1 MLRTIT
7 TAIAASFV
15 LAAGALAQENGFETT
30 QLEDGIHVIANDRA
44 GNVGLIEAG
53 DHIILI
59 DTQMPPFL
67 EDLEAAVM
75 EVTGGRAPTLV
86 INTHFHGD
94 HVLGNAHF
102 AALGASILA
111 HHNVAERLANPVQ
124 SQLTGRTPEA
134 LDEAFLP
141 DILVSEAMML
151 SRFGVTGEVLHFANA
166 HTDGDIIVNIA
177 DANIIHMGDLLFS
190 GRYPFIDLDAGGS
203 VEGFIAALDEI
214 IGFSDD
220 ETRFIAGHGPLS
232 ARNDLIAS
240 RDMLIEGRAR
250 IAALVEEGHD
260 LAAIQAQNPLSDF
273 HDAWNWG
280 FITSERMVWT
290 FYRDITGL
298 TQ

>member
-1 MLRTIT
+1 MLKTFSAGIT
-7 TAIAASFV
+7 ASLILAASAF
-15 LAAGALAQENGFETT
+15 AQAGFEVTE
-30 QLEDGIHVIANDRA
+30 LEDGISMLANARA
-44 GNVGLIEAG
+44 GNVAVVEAG
-53 DHIILI
+53 DNVILI

-75 EVTGGRAPTLV
+75 DVTGGRAPTLV

-102 AALGASILA
+102 AALGAGILA
-111 HHNVAERLANPVQ
+111 HENVAERLANPVQ

-134 LDEAFLP
+134 LGEEFLP
-141 DILVSEAMML
+141 DILVSQAMML
-151 SRFGVTGEVLHFANA
+151 SRFGVTGEVLHYPDA
-166 HTDGDIIVNIA
+166 HTDGDIIVYLT

-190 GRYPFIDLDAGGS
+190 GLFPFIDLDAGGT
-203 VEGFIAALDEI
+203 VNGYIAALDEI
-214 IGFSDD
+214 IGFTNA

-232 ARNDLIAS
+232 TRDDLIAS

-250 IAALVEEGHD
+250 VAALVEEGHD
-260 LAAIQAQNPLSDF
+260 LEAIQAAAPLADF
-273 HDAWNWG
+273 HEAWNWG
-280 FITSERMVWT
+280 FITTERMVWT

>member
-1 MLRTIT
+1 M
-7 TAIAASFV
+7 
-15 LAAGALAQENGFETT
+15 
-30 QLEDGIHVIANDRA
+30 IANDRA

-53 DHIILI
+53 DHLILI

-67 EDLEAAVM
+67 DDLEAAVRGAS
-75 EVTGGRAPTLV
+75 GGRAPTLV

-102 AALGASILA
+102 AALGAGILA
-111 HHNVAERLANPVQ
+111 HRNVAERLANPVT
-124 SQLTGRTPEA
+124 SQLTGRTPAA

-232 ARNDLIAS
+232 TRDDLIAS

-250 IAALVEEGHD
+250 VAALVEEGHD
-260 LAAIQAQNPLSDF
+260 LAAIQEQNPLSDF

-280 FITSERMVWT
+280 FITTERMIWT

>member
-1 MLRTIT
+1 MLRTLT
-7 TAIAASFV
+7 TTLAASLALTAGAIA
-15 LAAGALAQENGFETT
+15 QESGFETT
-30 QLEDGIHVIANDRA
+30 ELEDGIYMIANDRA

-53 DHIILI
+53 DHLILI

-67 EDLEAAVM
+67 DDLEAAVRGAS
-75 EVTGGRAPTLV
+75 GGRAPTLV

-102 AALGASILA
+102 AALGAGILA
-111 HHNVAERLANPVQ
+111 HRNVAERLANPVQ
-124 SQLTGRTPEA
+124 SQLTGRTPAA

-232 ARNDLIAS
+232 SRDDLIAS

-250 IAALVEEGHD
+250 VAALVEEGHD
-260 LAAIQAQNPLSDF
+260 LAAIQAQNPLAGF
-273 HDAWNWG
+273 HDDWNWG
-280 FITSERMVWT
+280 FITTERMIWT

-298 TQ
+298 TE

>member
-1 MLRTIT
+1 MLRTLT
-7 TAIAASFV
+7 TAITTSLV
-15 LAAGALAQENGFETT
+15 LAAGAFAQAGFEVSDLGNDVTM
-30 QLEDGIHVIANDRA
+30 LANARA
-44 GNVGLIEAG
+44 GNVAVIEAG
-53 DHIILI
+53 DNIILI

-67 EDLEAAVM
+67 DDLEAAVM
-75 EVTGGRAPTLV
+75 SVTDGRAPTLV

-102 AALGASILA
+102 RALGAGILA
-111 HHNVAERLANPVQ
+111 HGNVAERLANPVQ
-124 SQLTGRTPEA
+124 SQLTGRTPEP
-134 LDEAFLP
+134 LEEAFLP
-141 DILVSEAMML
+141 DILVGEAMML

-190 GRYPFIDLDAGGS
+190 GLFPFIDLDAGGT
-203 VEGFIAALDEI
+203 VEGYIAALHEI
-214 IGFSDD
+214 IGFTND

-232 ARNDLIAS
+232 TRDDLIAS

-250 IAALVEEGHD
+250 VAALVDEGHD
-260 LAAIQAQNPLSDF
+260 LTAIQEQNPLSDF
-273 HDAWNWG
+273 HDDWNWG
-280 FITSERMVWT
+280 FITTERMIWT

>member
-1 MLRTIT
+1 MLRTLT
-7 TAIAASFV
+7 TTLAASLALTAGAIA
-15 LAAGALAQENGFETT
+15 QESGFETT
-30 QLEDGIHVIANDRA
+30 ELEDGIYMIANDRA

-53 DHIILI
+53 DHLILI

-67 EDLEAAVM
+67 DDLEAAVRGAS
-75 EVTGGRAPTLV
+75 GGRTPTLV

-102 AALGASILA
+102 AALGAGILA
-111 HHNVAERLANPVQ
+111 HRNVAERLANPVT
-124 SQLTGRTPEA
+124 SQLTGRTPAA

-203 VEGFIAALDEI
+203 VEGYIAALDEI
-214 IGFSDD
+214 IGFTDD

-232 ARNDLIAS
+232 SRDDLIAS

-250 IAALVEEGHD
+250 VAALVEEGHD
-260 LAAIQAQNPLSDF
+260 LAAIQAQNPLAGF
-273 HDAWNWG
+273 HDDWNWG
-280 FITSERMVWT
+280 FITTERMTWT

>member
-1 MLRTIT
+1 MLRTFA
-7 TAIAASFV
+7 TAFTASVVF
-15 LAAGALAQENGFETT
+15 AAGALAQNAFQTT
-30 QLEDGIHVIANDRA
+30 DLGDGVHMIANDRA

-53 DHIILI
+53 DHLILI

-67 EDLEAAVM
+67 DELEAAVM

-111 HHNVAERLANPVQ
+111 HRNVAERLANPVR
-124 SQLTGRTPEA
+124 SELTGRTPEP

-151 SRFGVTGEVLHFANA
+151 TRFGVTGEVLHFANA

-214 IGFSDD
+214 IGFTD
-220 ETRFIAGHGPLS
+220 EDTRFIAGHGPLS
-232 ARNDLIAS
+232 ARADLIAS

-260 LAAIQAQNPLSDF
+260 LAAIQEQNPLSDF

-280 FITSERMVWT
+280 FITSERMIWT

-298 TQ
+298 TE

>member
-1 MLRTIT
+1 MLRTLT
-7 TAIAASFV
+7 TIAAS
-15 LAAGALAQENGFETT
+15 LALTAGACAQENSFETT
-30 QLEDGIHVIANDRA
+30 DLGDGIYMIANDRA
-44 GNVGLIEAG
+44 GNVGLIDAG
-53 DHIILI
+53 DHLIMI

-67 EDLEAAVM
+67 DDLESAVR
-75 EVTGGRAPTLV
+75 EASGGRTPTLV

-111 HHNVAERLANPVQ
+111 HRNVAERLANPVPN
-124 SQLTGRTPEA
+124 QLTGNTPEA
-134 LDEAFLP
+134 LGEDFLP

-151 SRFGVTGEVLHFANA
+151 TRFGVTGEVLHFANA

-232 ARNDLIAS
+232 TRDDLIAS

-250 IAALVEEGHD
+250 VAALVEEGHD
-260 LAAIQAQNPLSDF
+260 LAAITQENPLSDF

-280 FITSERMVWT
+280 FITTERMTWT

>member
-7 TAIAASFV
+7 TAIATS
-15 LAAGALAQENGFETT
+15 LALTAGAIAQNGFETT
-30 QLEDGIHVIANDRA
+30 DLGDGIYMIANDRA
-44 GNVGLIEAG
+44 GNVGLIDAG

-67 EDLEAAVM
+67 DDLEAAVRAAS
-75 EVTGGRAPTLV
+75 GGRAPTLV

-111 HHNVAERLANPVQ
+111 HRNVAERLANPVLN
-124 SQLTGRTPEA
+124 QLTGNTPEA

-151 SRFGVTGEVLHFANA
+151 TRFGVTGEVLHFANA

-214 IGFSDD
+214 IGFSDE

-232 ARNDLIAS
+232 SRDDLIAS

-250 IAALVEEGHD
+250 VAALVEAGHD
-260 LAAIQAQNPLSDF
+260 LAAIQEENPLSDF

-280 FITSERMVWT
+280 FITTERMTWT

>member
-1 MLRTIT
+1 MLRTFTAAIT
-7 TAIAASFV
+7 ASLV
-15 LAAGALAQENGFETT
+15 LAAGAFAQTSPFTTTDLGNG
-30 QLEDGIHVIANDRA
+30 VYMIANDRA
-44 GNVGLIEAG
+44 GNIGLIDAG
-53 DHIILI
+53 DHLIMI

-67 EDLEAAVM
+67 DDLESAVR
-75 EVTGGRAPTLV
+75 EASGGRAPTLV

-111 HHNVAERLANPVQ
+111 HGNVAERLANPVQ

-134 LDEAFLP
+134 LDESFLP

-151 SRFGVTGEVLHFANA
+151 TQFGVTGDVLHFANA

-177 DANIIHMGDLLFS
+177 SENIVHMGDLLFS
-190 GRYPFIDLDAGGS
+190 GLYPFIDLDAGGS
-203 VEGFIAALDEI
+203 VEGYIAALDEI
-214 IGFSDD
+214 IGFTDD

-232 ARNDLIAS
+232 TRDDLIAS

-250 IAALVEEGHD
+250 VAALVEAGHGLD
-260 LAAIQAQNPLSDF
+260 AIQAENPLADF
-273 HDAWNWG
+273 HETWNWA
-280 FITSERMVWT
+280 FITTERMTWT

-298 TQ
+298 TE

>member
-1 MLRTIT
+1 MLRTLT
-7 TAIAASFV
+7 TIAASLA
-15 LAAGALAQENGFETT
+15 LAAGACAQENGFETT
-30 QLEDGIHVIANDRA
+30 DLGDGIYMIANDRA
-44 GNVGLIEAG
+44 GNVGLIDAG
-53 DHIILI
+53 DHLIMI

-67 EDLEAAVM
+67 DDLESAVR
-75 EVTGGRAPTLV
+75 EASGGRAPTLV

-102 AALGASILA
+102 AALGAGILA
-111 HHNVAERLANPVQ
+111 HRNVAERLANPVT

-134 LDEAFLP
+134 LDDDFLP
-141 DILVSEAMML
+141 DIFVSEAMML
-151 SRFGVTGEVLHFANA
+151 TRFGVTGEVLHFANA

-177 DANIIHMGDLLFS
+177 NANIIHMGDLLFS
-190 GRYPFIDLDAGGS
+190 GLYPFIDLDAGGS
-203 VEGFIAALDEI
+203 VEGYIAALDEI
-214 IGFSDD
+214 IGFSDE

-232 ARNDLIAS
+232 SRDDLIAS

-250 IAALVEEGHD
+250 VAALVEEGHD
-260 LAAIQAQNPLSDF
+260 LAAIQEENPLSDF

-280 FITSERMVWT
+280 FITTERMTWT

>member
-1 MLRTIT
+1 MLRTFT
-7 TAIAASFV
+7 TAIAASLA
-15 LAAGALAQENGFETT
+15 LAAGAMAQTSPFTTTDLGNG
-30 QLEDGIHVIANDRA
+30 VYMIANDRA
-44 GNVGLIEAG
+44 GNVGLIDAG
-53 DHIILI
+53 DHLIMI

-67 EDLEAAVM
+67 DDLEAAVM
-75 EVTGGRAPTLV
+75 EVSGGRAPTLV

-111 HHNVAERLANPVQ
+111 HRNVAERLANPTP

-134 LDEAFLP
+134 LGEAYLP
-141 DILVSEAMML
+141 GILVSEAMML

-166 HTDGDIIVNIA
+166 HTDGDLIVNIA

-214 IGFSDD
+214 VGFSDD

-232 ARNDLIAS
+232 SRDDLIAS

-250 IAALVEEGHD
+250 VAALVEEGHD
-260 LAAIQAQNPLSDF
+260 LAAIQEQNPLSDF

-280 FITSERMVWT
+280 FITTERMVWT

-298 TQ
+298 TE

>member
-1 MLRTIT
+1 MLRTLT
-7 TAIAASFV
+7 TAIATSLA
-15 LAAGALAQENGFETT
+15 LAAGAMAQNGFETT
-30 QLEDGIHVIANDRA
+30 ELEDGIYMIANDRA
-44 GNVGLIEAG
+44 GNVGLIDAG
-53 DHIILI
+53 DHLIMI

-67 EDLEAAVM
+67 NDLEAAVL
-75 EVTGGRAPTLV
+75 EASGGRAPTLV

-102 AALGASILA
+102 AALGAGILA
-111 HHNVAERLANPVQ
+111 HRNVAERLANPVLN
-124 SQLTGRTPEA
+124 QLTGNTPAA

-203 VEGFIAALDEI
+203 VEGFVAALDEI

-232 ARNDLIAS
+232 SRDDLIAS

-250 IAALVEEGHD
+250 VAALVEQGHD
-260 LAAIQAQNPLSDF
+260 LAAIQEQNPLSDF

-280 FITSERMVWT
+280 FITTERMTWT

>member
-1 MLRTIT
+1 MLRTLT
-7 TAIAASFV
+7 TALAAGFV
-15 LAAGALAQENGFETT
+15 FAAGALAQNGFTT
-30 QLEDGIHVIANDRA
+30 TDLGHGVSMIANDRA

-53 DHIILI
+53 DHLILI

-67 EDLEAAVM
+67 DELETAVR
-75 EVTGGRAPTLV
+75 EASGGRAPTLV

-102 AALGASILA
+102 AALGAAILA
-111 HHNVAERLANPVQ
+111 HRNVAGRLANPVR
-124 SQLTGRTPEA
+124 SALTGRTPEP

-141 DILVSEAMML
+141 GILVSEAMML

-190 GRYPFIDLDAGGS
+190 RRYPFIDLDAGGS

-214 IGFSDD
+214 IGFTDE

-232 ARNDLIAS
+232 TRDDLIAS

-250 IAALVEEGHD
+250 IAALVDEGHD
-260 LAAIQAQNPLSDF
+260 LAAIQAQTPLSDF